1 MSQDDARA
9 LAIFSAERKR
19 LFGLAYRM
27 LGSVADAEDLLQ
39 EAFLR
44 WHTADIDAIES
55 PPAWLTTVVTRL
67 ALKQLQS
74 ARATR
79 ESYIGPWLP
88 EPLLT
93 AQDPTPEAQAELS
106 DSLSIAFLA
115 TLERLSP
122 PERAIFLL
130 RDVFDYE
137 YDEIASIVRLTE
149 ANCRQIF
156 HRAKQRLEE
165 RRARFATNPEAHR
178 ALVESFARAVTD
190 GNVEG
195 VVQLLAREAV
205 LWADGG
211 GRTRG
216 AARRPLRGAE
226 VVARFIVG
234 VRRKLGRGDVAIRL
248 VNGGWA
254 LIAMVDGAPI
264 RVVSID
270 VVGERIAGVYVLANP
285 DKLRPLARSLTLVR
299 DR

>member
-1 MSQDDARA
+1 MSPHDDRA
-9 LAIFSAERKR
+9 LAIFSAERER

-39 EAFLR
+39 ETFLR
-44 WHTADIDAIES
+44 WHASDVDAIES

-74 ARATR
+74 AHATR

-93 AQDPTPEAQAELS
+93 AEAASPEAQAELS
-106 DSLSIAFLA
+106 DSLSIAFLT

-122 PERAIFLL
+122 PERAVFLL
-130 RDVFDYE
+130 REVFDYE
-137 YDEIASIVRLTE
+137 YGEIASIVRLSE

-165 RRARFATNPEAHR
+165 RKTRFASDPRAHR
-178 ALVESFARAVTD
+178 ALLESFVGAVND
-190 GNVEG
+190 GNVDG
-195 VVQLLAREAV
+195 VVQLLARDAV

-211 GRTRG
+211 GRARG
-216 AARRPLRGAE
+216 AARRPVRGADA
-226 VVARFIVG
+226 VAAFLVG
-234 VRRKLGRGDVAIRL
+234 VRKKFGPSDVATRF
-248 VNGGWA
+248 VNGRLA
-254 LIAMVDGAPI
+254 LIALRDGAPI

-270 VVGERIAGVYVLANP
+270 VEGERIVGVYVVANP
-285 DKLRPLARSLTLVR
+285 DKLRSLARSLTLVP
-299 DR
+299 